1 MSAKMNKWGQ
11 GMINLK
17 HKLLG
22 YSLSDS

>member
-1 MSAKMNKWGQ
+1 MSAKMNKCSQ

-17 HKLLG
+17 HEQLG